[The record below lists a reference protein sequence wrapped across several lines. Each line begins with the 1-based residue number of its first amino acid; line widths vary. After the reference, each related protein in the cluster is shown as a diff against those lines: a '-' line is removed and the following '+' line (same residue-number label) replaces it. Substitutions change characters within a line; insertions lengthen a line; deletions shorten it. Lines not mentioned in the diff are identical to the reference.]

1 MKTIE
6 EAAIEYAQRA
16 YSKIAAEAET
26 NIDGAILG
34 ASANGFISGF
44 EFAQRWISVEEEL
57 PEKYINVLVKIPNGY
72 PEGRATTTFLM
83 EAGEFAYNLHP
94 SHWRYIELK

>member
-1 MKTIE
+1 MKAIE
-6 EAAIEYAQRA
+6 EEALEYAQRA
-16 YSKIAAEAET
+16 YAGAAAEAE
-26 NIDGAILG
+26 IDITGAILC
-34 ASANGFISGF
+34 ALANGFVAGNK
-44 EFAQRWISVEEEL
+44 AANRWISVEEEL
-57 PEKYINVLVKIPNGY
+57 PEKYINVLAKIPNGY